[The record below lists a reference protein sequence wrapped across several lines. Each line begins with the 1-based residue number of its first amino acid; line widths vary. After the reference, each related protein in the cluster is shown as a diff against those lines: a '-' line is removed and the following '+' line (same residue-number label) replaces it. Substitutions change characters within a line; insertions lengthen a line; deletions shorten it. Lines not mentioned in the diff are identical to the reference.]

1 MFAEEQGIARLTL
14 EQEEIANFAG
24 IRHSNIFYLSMKNI
38 FIVFSIIANVI
49 CATFSTFS
57 ITVDKRIRT

>member
-24 IRHSNIFYLSMKNI
+24 IRHLKIF
-38 FIVFSIIANVI
+38 
-49 CATFSTFS
+49 
-57 ITVDKRIRT
+57 

>member
-24 IRHSNIFYLSMKNI
+24 IRHSNKRSFKHEKHFYR
-38 FIVFSIIANVI
+38 VFNHCQRDLCNFFNFFDNS
-49 CATFSTFS
+49 
-57 ITVDKRIRT
+57 

>member
-24 IRHSNIFYLSMKNI
+24 TMHALKLE
-38 FIVFSIIANVI
+38 
-49 CATFSTFS
+49 
-57 ITVDKRIRT
+57 